1 MSLRQ
6 FTKQFMA
13 TYWLY
18 LSGLLLIAA
27 GSACFEILVEV
38 KIKEIIDQ
46 IALDHNDNLALLLGL
61 FVVYKFLSHFVYFL
75 MRVLNILYDPSII
88 TSTIHQAYTK
98 ALAQSLHWFDSKMS
112 GDLSAK
118 ITDFHEG
125 IDTLIMSC
133 FRLAIVVMTVCL
145 GLFFLYW
152 VNPSVAWVLGIFV
165 VVYVPILII
174 LMRYQMRLQQAFHE
188 ARQTATGVINDGMIN
203 VLNLKTQGCE
213 ISDTEKRF
221 LPAIKLWQQADL
233 KRRRFDAFV
242 IDNTDTLMVVTMSA
256 VQIYLLA
263 TYYQQGLITAG
274 GFAFVAMLTLKIHGQ
289 LNTLIDTLLFS
300 INPSIA
306 KIQSAYATL
315 FAEPDVLDHPE
326 AKTVTNIK
334 GAISFQDVTF
344 QYPSREHVV
353 LEAFT
358 LKIKAGE
365 RIGIVGESGAGKTT
379 LIKCLL
385 RYFDGEKGQISLD
398 DTPITHITQQ
408 SLRKQIALIPQ
419 DISML
424 HASIRENLLLARPE
438 ASEDEIITA
447 CKHAKIHDA
456 ILAMPEQ
463 YDTVVGERG
472 VKISGGQRQRLAIAR
487 AVLKQAPIIIL
498 DEATSSLDS
507 PTEKL
512 IQQAIEDILQEN
524 PATVIAVAHRLSTL
538 KHMDKIVVLHQ
549 GKIVEMGTHKSL
561 LAKKDG
567 HYRRLWDMQLL

>member
-1 MSLRQ
+1 MTLRQ
-6 FTKQFMA
+6 FSKQFV
-13 TYWLY
+13 TKYWLY
-18 LSGLLLIAA
+18 LTGLLIIAA
-27 GSACFEILVEV
+27 GSASFEIMVEV

-46 IALDHNDNLALLLGL
+46 IALNHSNNLTWLLGL
-61 FVVYKFLSHFVYFL
+61 FIIYKFLAHFVYFL

-88 TSTIHQAYTK
+88 TYTIHSAYTK
-98 ALAQSLHWFDSKMS
+98 ALQQSLHWFDSKMS

-145 GLFFLYW
+145 GLVFLYW

-165 VVYVPILII
+165 LVYVPILIT
-174 LMRYQMRLQQAFHE
+174 LMRHQMKLQQAFHE
-188 ARQTATGVINDGMIN
+188 ARQTATGIINDGMIN
-203 VLNLKTQGCE
+203 VLSLKTQGNE
-213 ISDTEKRF
+213 TDDTERRF
-221 LPAIKLWQQADL
+221 LPTIKLWQEADL
-233 KRRRFDAFV
+233 KRRRFDAFI
-242 IDNTDTLMVVTMSA
+242 IDNTDTIMVVTMSA

-263 TYYQQGLITAG
+263 KYYQQGLITAG

-306 KIQSAYATL
+306 KIQSAYTTL
-315 FAEPDVLDHPE
+315 FTQPDVQDHPE
-326 AKTVTNIK
+326 AIEIENVKGNIH
-334 GAISFQDVTF
+334 FQDITF
-344 QYPSREHVV
+344 QYPSREHTV
-353 LEAFT
+353 LSDFT
-358 LKIKAGE
+358 LNIKAGE

-385 RYFDGEKGQISLD
+385 RYFDVEKGQICID
-398 DTPITHITQQ
+398 KKPITHITQQ
-408 SLRKQIALIPQ
+408 SLRKHIALIPQ
-419 DISML
+419 DITML
-424 HASIRENLLLARPE
+424 HTSIRENLLLTRPD
-438 ASEDEIITA
+438 ATDKEIISA

-456 ILAMPEQ
+456 IMAMPEQ

-487 AVLKQAPIIIL
+487 AVLKKAPIIIL

-507 PTEKL
+507 PTEKM
-512 IQQAIEDILQEN
+512 IQQAIEDILEKN

-538 KHMDKIVVLHQ
+538 KHMDKIVVLDQ
-549 GKIVEMGTHKSL
+549 GKLVEVGTHESL
-561 LAKKDG
+561 LSKKG
-567 HYRRLWDMQLL
+567 HYKRLWDLQLL